1 MMMEH
6 LKVWVVESQ
15 KEEAAAFK
23 AKVEE
28 GAGKAFRGP
37 GGEETKEKK
46 DTDTKDMTHW

>member
-1 MMMEH
+1 MMVEH

-37 GGEETKEKK
+37 GGKRLKRRRI
-46 DTDTKDMTHW
+46 HIPRI